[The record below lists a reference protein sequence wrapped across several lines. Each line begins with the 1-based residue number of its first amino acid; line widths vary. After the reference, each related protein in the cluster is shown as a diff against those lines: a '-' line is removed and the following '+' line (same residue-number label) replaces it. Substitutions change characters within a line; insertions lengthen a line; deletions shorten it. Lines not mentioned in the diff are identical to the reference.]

1 MDYINNNNSLKND
14 LKELSVFLGD
24 NLDWVQGAG
33 GNTSV
38 KENGVLWV
46 KASGYWLSEAFNKN
60 IFVTPLD
67 RQAVLDKIDQEEER
81 SEVRLKSLK
90 NIIIA

>member
-1 MDYINNNNSLKND
+1 MENTSNNNSLKND
-14 LKELSVFLGD
+14 LKELSVFLGS

-46 KASGYWLSEAFNKN
+46 KASGYWLSDAQNNN
-60 IFVTPLD
+60 IFTPLD
-67 RQAVLDKIDQEEER
+67 RQTVLDKIEQGIEELNSAR
-81 SEVRLKSLK
+81 SLEKKIS
-90 NIIIA
+90 

>member
-46 KASGYWLSEAFNKN
+46 KASGYWLSDAQNNN
-60 IFVTPLD
+60 IFVPLD
-67 RQAVLDKIDQEEER
+67 KQTVLDKI
-81 SEVRLKSLK
+81 
-90 NIIIA
+90 

>member
-33 GNTSV
+33 GKLPNGTDTWEIYDIRDS
-38 KENGVLWV
+38 KELSRSSSELVRQ
-46 KASGYWLSEAFNKN
+46 WLN
-60 IFVTPLD
+60 
-67 RQAVLDKIDQEEER
+67 
-81 SEVRLKSLK
+81 
-90 NIIIA
+90 